1 MVTSMFCPQC
11 QSGSDDSTTELPYAR
26 TDTDEWDRGEIICF
40 RCLYYTSGTP
50 DEPPINQVYHR
61 LPCPHCQ
68 FPMAANYRQGVAL
81 KHFYSE
87 TKPAPAVADIRSM
100 ECLVCRL
107 KIKQRSKGVFISRQP
122 DDDELIHL
130 QRNDMIREAQIHWR
144 NTVQDTLN
152 STWNQQE
159 LEDFEEWLQENYFGD

>member
-11 QSGSDDSTTELPYAR
+11 QSGSDDSTTEIPYAR
-26 TDTDEWDRGEIICF
+26 TDTDEWDRGEIVCF

-50 DEPPINQVYHR
+50 DEPPINQVFHR
-61 LPCPHCQ
+61 LKCPHCE
-68 FPMAANYRQGVAL
+68 FPMATNYHPEV
-81 KHFYSE
+81 FYNES
-87 TKPAPAVADIRSM
+87 APTVADIRSI

-107 KIKQRSKGVFISRQP
+107 KIKQRSTGIFVSRQP
-122 DDDELIHL
+122 VDDDMILL

-144 NTVQDTLN
+144 NTVQDILN

-159 LEDFEEWLQENYFGD
+159 LEDFEGWLQENYFGE

>member
-68 FPMAANYRQGVAL
+68 FPMAANYRQGVVL

-87 TKPAPAVADIRSM
+87 TEPAPTVADIRSI

-122 DDDELIHL
+122 DEDDLISL